1 MLEHLIQ
8 DLRYAIRVHS
18 KRPILLVTTTI
29 SIGIGVGVNVA
40 MYSVLRT
47 VLTTRMTAAAPETIF
62 RVRPGLSYPNYVD
75 LRTNDA
81 FADLAAMQASTLT
94 YRTGDTTTTIGARVV
109 SENFFEVLGVRAL
122 HGRTFGST
130 NDVRTINDSAVAVIS
145 YGFWQR
151 LGGDQTVI
159 GRTLYLNGWPYT
171 IAGVLP
177 DGVYSMIGPLVS
189 PHVYVQ
195 LGTRVNRGLE
205 ARGAAQ
211 FDIVG
216 RLRNGM
222 TRAQISA
229 ALRVTAQDLERRFP
243 DANAG
248 LSRTLNLAPD
258 SLVQRVQAPAGL
270 ILFALVGAVFAVV
283 GLVLLITCANVAGLL
298 LARAAERAH
307 ETSMR
312 IALGASR
319 GRILQQFLAESL
331 VVATLGCVAGAT
343 VWTLV
348 MIVLPKT
355 AWFANAGFD
364 LIPATVSLAQCCV
377 LVVVVTVAC
386 GIGPGLTAN
395 QSASGG
401 LPASR
406 SSFGFRRWSLGKSLV
421 AGQVGVSFILLTGAS
436 ALLLGLVRQQR
447 ADPGFD
453 IAHTVA
459 IQLRL
464 PTNSNVP
471 DFFALRETLRALPGV
486 EAVSS
491 GDLPLGLIGL
501 DRVYKVGATDAGLSV
516 SVNRVGPRYLETVGL
531 HLIQGRDLQ
540 DEDVRS
546 PSATV
551 TPAVVGETFARR
563 YLGSTDVID
572 QQLVLGRDPE
582 NGREAQRLQI
592 VGISQDTEVQ
602 ALGGDPVPIL
612 YLPAALSS
620 SLVVRVAGTAA
631 TAVRTLERSVNNLV
645 PGAAVTAA
653 PMADRLSGLL
663 LPMRVATLVLTALG
677 GVGLA
682 LAMIGLYGVVS
693 YAANRRRFEIGV
705 RIALGASWSAIVRLM
720 MRDTIMMVGVGSIAG
735 SAISFAL
742 IRAIWPL
749 LGGSQRSMIPVAPIA
764 VFILM
769 LTVGIVAA
777 LRPTLRAAALDP
789 VGALRQD

>member
-1 MLEHLIQ
+1 MLQ

-18 KRPILLVTTTI
+18 KRPLLLLTTTI

-40 MYSVLRT
+40 MYSVVRT
-47 VLTTRMTAAAPETIF
+47 VLTTGMTAAAPDTIF

-81 FADLAAMQASTLT
+81 FVDLAAMQASTLT
-94 YRTGDTTTTIGARVV
+94 YRTGDATTTIGARVV
-109 SENFFEVLGVRAL
+109 SENFFEVLGQRAL

-130 NDVRTINDSAVAVIS
+130 DGVNTIKDSTVAVIS

-177 DGVYSMIGPLVS
+177 DGFYSMIGPLVS

-195 LGTRVNRGLE
+195 LGTRVNFGLE

-216 RLRNGM
+216 RVRNGM
-222 TRAQISA
+222 TRGQISA
-229 ALRVTAQDLERRFP
+229 ALRVAAQDLERRFP
-243 DANAG
+243 EANSG
-248 LSRTLNLAPD
+248 LSRTLDLAPEG
-258 SLVQRVQAPAGL
+258 LIQRFRAPAGL
-270 ILFALVGAVFAVV
+270 ALVALVGTVSAVV

-319 GRILQQFLAESL
+319 RRILQQFLAESL
-331 VVATLGCVAGAT
+331 VVATLGCVAGAA

-355 AWFANAGFD
+355 ALFANAGFD
-364 LIPATVSLAQCCV
+364 VVPATVSLLQCCA

-395 QSASGG
+395 QYAPGG
-401 LPASR
+401 RPLSR
-406 SSFGFRRWSLGKSLV
+406 SSFGLRRWSLGKSLV

-436 ALLLGLVRQQR
+436 ALLLSLVRQQL

-453 IAHTVA
+453 LAHTVS

-471 DFFALRETLRALPGV
+471 DFFALRESVRALPAV

-491 GDLPLGLIGL
+491 GDLPLGLIAF
-501 DRVYKVGATDAGLSV
+501 DRVHKVGATDAGFAV
-516 SVNRVGPRYLETVGL
+516 SVNRVGPQYLETVGL
-531 HLIQGRDLQ
+531 HLIRGRDLK
-540 DEDVRS
+540 DEDFRG

-551 TPAVVGETFARR
+551 TPAIVGEIFARR
-563 YLGSTDVID
+563 YFGSADVID

-582 NGREAQRLQI
+582 NGREARRLQI
-592 VGISQDTEVQ
+592 VGVSQDTAVQ

-612 YLPAALSS
+612 YLPLASSS
-620 SLVVRVAGTAA
+620 SLVVRVAGSAA
-631 TAVRTLERSVNNLV
+631 GAARTLERSVINLV

-653 PMADRLSGLL
+653 PMTARLSGLL
-663 LPMRVATLVLTALG
+663 LPMRVVTLVLTALG
-677 GVGLA
+677 FVGLA

-720 MRDTIMMVGVGSIAG
+720 MRDTIMMVGVGSVAG
-735 SAISFAL
+735 SVISFAL
-742 IRAIWPL
+742 IRAIWPFL
-749 LGGSQRSMIPVAPIA
+749 SGSQRSMTPVAPIA

-769 LTVGIVAA
+769 LAVGIVAA
-777 LRPTLRAAALDP
+777 LRPALRAAALDP